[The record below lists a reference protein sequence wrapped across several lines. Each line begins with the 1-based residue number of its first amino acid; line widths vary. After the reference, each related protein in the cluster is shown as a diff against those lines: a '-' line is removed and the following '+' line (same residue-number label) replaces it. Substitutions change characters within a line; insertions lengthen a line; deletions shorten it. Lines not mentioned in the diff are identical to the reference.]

1 VTSVRTQP
9 LGYSPETLHRREAR
23 LPDGIAEWAGDRP
36 LVVHSGRTDPIKN
49 GERAVRAFVLAVQ
62 RDERLREAR
71 MLVRMNPNR
80 LYVRANAE
88 YQERVEKA
96 VAEANAG
103 LGPDTVRT
111 HCDNEVGHTF
121 GCFERAD
128 LLVFNSTVDGQ
139 NLSVFEAPLVNERDA
154 DVVLSEMAGAAE
166 ILGPVCRT
174 VNPYDLVEQAD
185 AIAAGLLA
193 DPAERAEAARV
204 RRETARPW
212 TLESWVTAQL
222 ASLDVR

>member
-1 VTSVRTQP
+1 
-9 LGYSPETLHRREAR
+9 
-23 LPDGIAEWAGDRP
+23 
-36 LVVHSGRTDPIKN
+36 
-49 GERAVRAFVLAVQ
+49 
-62 RDERLREAR
+62 
-71 MLVRMNPNR
+71 
-80 LYVRANAE
+80 
-88 YQERVEKA
+88 
-96 VAEANAG
+96 
-103 LGPDTVRT
+103 
-111 HCDNEVGHTF
+111 
-121 GCFERAD
+121 
-128 LLVFNSTVDGQ
+128 
-139 NLSVFEAPLVNERDA
+139 
-154 DVVLSEMAGAAE
+154 MAGAAE